1 MNTKLYLNLPVD
13 DCLKARD
20 FYIAIGFS
28 SNPEFSNPIS
38 ESIQL
43 NDRLMLLLVKN
54 EAFKESAQREIA
66 DTTRSA
72 ETVLAL
78 EVDTSET
85 VDSIVDNANKNGG
98 QEIGQAF
105 EHEGMYT
112 RIFRDPYGHQFNV
125 FTWTD

>member
-13 DCLKARD
+13 DCIKARD
-20 FYIAIGFS
+20 FYTAIGFS

-38 ESIQL
+38 ESVQL
-43 NDRLMLLLVKN
+43 NEGVILLLVKN
-54 EAFKESAQREIA
+54 DAFKESAQREIT
-66 DTTRSA
+66 DTSNSA

-78 EVDTSET
+78 EVDSSEA
-85 VDSIVDNANKNGG
+85 VDSIVDGAKKNGG
-98 QEIGQAF
+98 QEIGEAF